1 MQERYLMIVMVVFA
15 VVMFGSM
22 AIESYQKNQCKQ
34 AAIQAG
40 KSADEINKICM

>member
-1 MQERYLMIVMVVFA
+1 MQERYLMIIMVVFF
-15 VVMFGSM
+15 VTMFGGM
-22 AIESYQKNQCKQ
+22 AIENYQKSQCKQ